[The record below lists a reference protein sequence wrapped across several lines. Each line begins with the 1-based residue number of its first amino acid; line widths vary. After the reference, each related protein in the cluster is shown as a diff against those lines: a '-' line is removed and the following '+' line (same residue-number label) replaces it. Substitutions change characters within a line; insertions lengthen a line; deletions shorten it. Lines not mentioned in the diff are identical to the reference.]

1 MRIGMAWIGL
11 LFPLGVWA
19 EEPELEPDSDVGSE
33 EESAEDPPQERPVP
47 VALPPRVPPKV
58 PQVEPEPARRKSVL
72 VTGEFRGVGLAARLD
87 TLDSRVPDQNPSLSV
102 DFPLVL
108 LGLEA
113 GLGGSFEA
121 RVGIRADGA
130 ATVADWNGQGLWD
143 AQLRGLVG
151 TGAHLAVG
159 LLPAAFGF
167 GESDTEWA
175 GDFGGV
181 DQWLPLA
188 WVSGFTPTRVTG
200 VSFEQTLSSWG
211 VLHLQAAQNPDIL
224 GGGSGTVSMRFRGE
238 PTSRL
243 RLESYIAGR
252 FTVER
257 DRGVGEGSP
266 QFATGLRADSDRIRI
281 LGELLLSA
289 EENGPMAW
297 GVTGAVQLPW
307 PVEGVDSTELLMR
320 LRDINPTAV
329 TEEDRI
335 WQIASGLSWQVTV
348 PELSLLSVALLW
360 EMDLPEDVDAAIE
373 HEASLGARV
382 RF

>member
-58 PQVEPEPARRKSVL
+58 PQVEPEPARRKLVL

-121 RVGIRADGA
+121 RVGIRVDGA

-151 TGAHLAVG
+151 TGAHR
-159 LLPAAFGF
+159 
-167 GESDTEWA
+167 T
-175 GDFGGV
+175 
-181 DQWLPLA
+181 
-188 WVSGFTPTRVTG
+188 
-200 VSFEQTLSSWG
+200 SS
-211 VLHLQAAQNPDIL
+211 
-224 GGGSGTVSMRFRGE
+224 
-238 PTSRL
+238 
-243 RLESYIAGR
+243 
-252 FTVER
+252 
-257 DRGVGEGSP
+257 
-266 QFATGLRADSDRIRI
+266 
-281 LGELLLSA
+281 
-289 EENGPMAW
+289 
-297 GVTGAVQLPW
+297 
-307 PVEGVDSTELLMR
+307 
-320 LRDINPTAV
+320 
-329 TEEDRI
+329 
-335 WQIASGLSWQVTV
+335 
-348 PELSLLSVALLW
+348 
-360 EMDLPEDVDAAIE
+360 
-373 HEASLGARV
+373 
-382 RF
+382 